1 MLLIVLATEQEH
13 SSVGG
18 VKNSCRGWL
27 LPKLMRNFEPPFNEK
42 RHSKMTLHETRD
54 TSCAD
59 YAYMEALLVDS
70 FPREERRDLE
80 QQRLNCR
87 ENSRFHPMLICD
99 GEVRIG
105 LINYWQLGDMAYIEH
120 FATSPDMRGKGYGR
134 MALEELGRLLGRI
147 VLEVEMPES
156 DLAQRRIG
164 FYRRCGFSLC
174 CQIYRQPP
182 YRKGDG
188 WLPMLLMFRGV
199 DDMDGVFAPT
209 RDEIHRTVY
218 GTTVG

>member
-1 MLLIVLATEQEH
+1 
-13 SSVGG
+13 
-18 VKNSCRGWL
+18 
-27 LPKLMRNFEPPFNEK
+27 
-42 RHSKMTLHETRD
+42 MTLHETRD

-70 FPREERRDLE
+70 FPREERRDME

-174 CQIYRQPP
+174 CQTYRQPP
-182 YRKGDG
+182 YREGDG
-188 WLPMLLMFRGV
+188 WLPMLLMFRGE
-199 DDMDGVFAPT
+199 DDMDGVFAPV
-209 RDEIHRTVY
+209 RDEIHSIVY
-218 GTTVG
+218 GVTTA